1 MHLSFKHMICRREN
15 WATGWGKL
23 LAVALIFLSRPAVP
37 HSSSI
42 RLFPLSPTP
51 SPGPTW
57 RTGHL
62 SPQQWLH
69 AVWNLRAKFLSVQLW
84 GLFWQPQG
92 LSAKGEHISC
102 PLSCNPKGSK
112 KGKSESDYN
121 KKTLPGM
128 GLDFHFY
135 PQSEGKWR
143 SEDVFCNLI
152 LV

>member
-23 LAVALIFLSRPAVP
+23 LAVALISFSRPAVP

-62 SPQQWLH
+62 SPWQWLYCLKSQSQISECPT
-69 AVWNLRAKFLSVQLW
+69 LRAVLTTPRTF
-84 GLFWQPQG
+84 
-92 LSAKGEHISC
+92 
-102 PLSCNPKGSK
+102 SK
-112 KGKSESDYN
+112 RGTYFVS
-121 KKTLPGM
+121 P
-128 GLDFHFY
+128 
-135 PQSEGKWR
+135 
-143 SEDVFCNLI
+143 
-152 LV
+152 